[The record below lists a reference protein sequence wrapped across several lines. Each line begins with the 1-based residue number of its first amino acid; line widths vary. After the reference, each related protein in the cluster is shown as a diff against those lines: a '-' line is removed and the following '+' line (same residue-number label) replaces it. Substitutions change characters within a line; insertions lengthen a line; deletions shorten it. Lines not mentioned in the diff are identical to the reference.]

1 MKKEKFDIIGMTC
14 SSCVSHVETCV
25 SKLKGVN
32 DVSVNLLTNS
42 MTVEFDDTL
51 ATEKIESAVQSIGY
65 EAVVRAN
72 FTNNSKNN
80 IPKIDLVFLEQQQ
93 LKARLWISFS
103 FLLPLL
109 YISMGSMIGLPIPNF
124 FKGNEN
130 ALIFTFTQF
139 LLTLPIVFVNKN
151 YFQNGFK
158 ALFKGM
164 PNMDSLIAIG
174 SSAAVFYGIFV
185 IYRIAYALGNANI
198 LDIHHFVHDI
208 YFESGATILTLITL
222 GKYLESKS
230 KSRTSNALKH
240 LIEISPETA
249 VVSRNN
255 TEIEVP
261 IDEVRVDDTIIVK
274 PGQRIPVDGVVLNGI
289 TSVDESALT
298 GESMPVYK
306 SEGDTVLSASV
317 NKSGS
322 IVFRATKVGKDTTL
336 SQIIQLVE
344 NASSS
349 KAPVSKMADKVS
361 SIFVPIVI
369 LTAIITTT
377 VWLLFGY
384 PFDFS
389 LSFGIAVLVISCPC
403 ALGLATPVAIMV
415 GVGKG
420 AELGIL
426 FKSAESF
433 EMASK
438 INTIVLDKTGTLTD
452 GKPKVTDV
460 FCIDSITKDELIE
473 IAGSLEKR
481 SEHPLSEAILM
492 EVEKRALKIQS
503 VENFQSITGKGV
515 EGQLNNRNYLVGN
528 LNLMVERNKN
538 WNEFSELWV
547 QLAKDGKT
555 PLFVADEENVIGI
568 IAVADVLK
576 TNSKEAVDRFK
587 AMGLDV
593 VMLTGDNA
601 HTAATIQSQLG
612 ISTLISD
619 VLPQDKDNVI
629 ATLQTKGKIVAMVG
643 DGIND
648 APALMR
654 SQLGIAVGSGTDIAV
669 ESADIVLMHSD
680 LLDVVNAIMLSKNG
694 LKIIMQNLFWAFFYN
709 ILGIPLAAGVF
720 YAVLEWKLNPMFAAA
735 AMSFSSI
742 TVVLNALRLLRFDP
756 ITYSKQLQSKQPV
769 IAENIK
775 EKLFAVH
782 QNAVPVQ
789 IISAAKLSSQ
799 QLTSPKSKSFSIDK
813 NKINGIMIEREI
825 KIGGMTCGHCSNRVE
840 SALNSITGVKAKVD
854 LESNSAKLIVTNNVT
869 ENTIKEAIQN
879 AGYELISFK

>member
-72 FTNNSKNN
+72 IANNSKNT
-80 IPKIDLVFLEQQQ
+80 IPKIDMVFLEQQQ

-109 YISMGSMIGLPIPNF
+109 YISMGNMIGLPIPNF

-261 IDEVRVDDTIIVK
+261 IDEVRVGDTIIVK

-349 KAPVSKMADKVS
+349 KAPVSKMADKIS

-369 LTAIITTT
+369 LTAVITTSI
-377 VWLLFGY
+377 WLLMGY

-420 AELGIL
+420 AELGLL
-426 FKSAESF
+426 FKSAESL

-438 INTIVLDKTGTLTD
+438 INTIVLDKTGTLTE
-452 GKPKVTDV
+452 GKPIVTDV
-460 FCIDSITKDELIE
+460 FCINSVSKDELVE

-481 SEHPLSEAILM
+481 SEHPLSDAIM
-492 EVEKRALKIQS
+492 IEVQRRNLNIKP
-503 VENFQSITGKGV
+503 VDNFQSITGKGV
-515 EGQLNNRNYLVGN
+515 EGQLNSRNYIVGN
-528 LNLMVERNKN
+528 LNLMMERNTN
-538 WNEFSELWV
+538 YNEFSEVWV
-547 QLAKDGKT
+547 QFAKEGKT
-555 PLFVADEENVIGI
+555 PLFV
-568 IAVADVLK
+568 
-576 TNSKEAVDRFK
+576 
-587 AMGLDV
+587 
-593 VMLTGDNA
+593 
-601 HTAATIQSQLG
+601 
-612 ISTLISD
+612 
-619 VLPQDKDNVI
+619 
-629 ATLQTKGKIVAMVG
+629 
-643 DGIND
+643 
-648 APALMR
+648 
-654 SQLGIAVGSGTDIAV
+654 
-669 ESADIVLMHSD
+669 
-680 LLDVVNAIMLSKNG
+680 
-694 LKIIMQNLFWAFFYN
+694 
-709 ILGIPLAAGVF
+709 
-720 YAVLEWKLNPMFAAA
+720 
-735 AMSFSSI
+735 
-742 TVVLNALRLLRFDP
+742 
-756 ITYSKQLQSKQPV
+756 
-769 IAENIK
+769 
-775 EKLFAVH
+775 
-782 QNAVPVQ
+782 
-789 IISAAKLSSQ
+789 
-799 QLTSPKSKSFSIDK
+799 
-813 NKINGIMIEREI
+813 
-825 KIGGMTCGHCSNRVE
+825 
-840 SALNSITGVKAKVD
+840 
-854 LESNSAKLIVTNNVT
+854 
-869 ENTIKEAIQN
+869 
-879 AGYELISFK
+879 